1 MIRILLKIIVNSEN
15 LDEIQEAAE
24 DGYDEQDETISGNF
38 RMMEHEE
45 LEKLI
50 KELSDNITDKI
61 NYENELFN
69 KTNNIINIA
78 KTIRTASK
86 MYWQMAQH
94 IKR

>member
-1 MIRILLKIIVNSEN
+1 
-15 LDEIQEAAE
+15 
-24 DGYDEQDETISGNF
+24 
-38 RMMEHEE
+38 MEHEE

-86 MYWQMAQH
+86 MYWQMA
-94 IKR
+94 